1 MRSSRL
7 VASLAVILMLGFM
20 LPMMCFALVAADATA
35 GDATMAGGCHGQ
47 YNPMPMPSHSCCYA
61 SHQVPQTVQ
70 MVPSPVPQNYVA
82 ELIDVPNARNSYTAA
97 AISIAPLDTS
107 PPTADVLR
115 I

>member
-7 VASLAVILMLGFM
+7 VASLAVVLMLGFM

-35 GDATMAGGCHGQ
+35 GDAIPGGCHGQ
-47 YNPMPMPSHSCCYA
+47 HNPMPMPSHSCCYA

-70 MVPSPVPQNYVA
+70 VVPSPVPQNYVA
-82 ELIDVPNARNSYTAA
+82 ELIDVPSARNYYTAA
-97 AISIAPLDTS
+97 AILIAPFDTS